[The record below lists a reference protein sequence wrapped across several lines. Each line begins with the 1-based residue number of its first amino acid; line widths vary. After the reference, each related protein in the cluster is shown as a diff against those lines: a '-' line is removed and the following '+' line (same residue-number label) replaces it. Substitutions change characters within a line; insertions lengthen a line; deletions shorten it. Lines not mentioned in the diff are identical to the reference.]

1 VPEIPAPA
9 ELFHFAVTLAL
20 TFVLGLEREETADRE
35 RMRTMAGVR
44 TMPLVGLLGHMLT
57 IVAGDTPLLPA
68 IGFVLVGGLTLISY
82 AAKLRHER
90 SGTTTELTVMLAYTI
105 GLLSAHGDALTATA
119 VTVAAVLLLT
129 SKQPLRQFAH
139 RLPAQ
144 ELTTFVTFLL
154 LLAVILPALP
164 HEDYTRFRLNPFST
178 WLVVVAV
185 SAISYA
191 SYLLQ
196 KLVRSEESLLL
207 TALLGG
213 LYSSTATTVSLAR
226 RSKGSRAPR
235 RDAGAIILA
244 TGTMYIRILV
254 LVWTF
259 SAELG
264 AQLTPPLLILALL
277 GSGAGI
283 ALILLGK
290 RRGKAAA
297 TDNDAS
303 NEAQHPLELRAA
315 VMFAALFL
323 GLQVITQLTQQY
335 LGDAG
340 LLALA
345 GLVGL
350 TDIVPFI
357 LGLADTLSSGSAS
370 PVVILAIML
379 SIASNNVVKGGYAL
393 WLGQRETGWWSLAG
407 LSALAALTIVAAF
420 VMP

>member
-1 VPEIPAPA
+1 MPEVPAPA

-20 TFVLGLEREETADRE
+20 TFVLGLEREETSDRE
-35 RMRTMAGVR
+35 NMRTMAGVR

-57 IVAGDTPLLPA
+57 IAGGGAPLLPA

-82 AAKLRHER
+82 AAKLQRER
-90 SGTTTELTVMLAYTI
+90 SGTTTELTVMLAYAV

-119 VTVAAVLLLT
+119 VTVVAVLLLT
-129 SKQPLRQFAH
+129 GKQPLRRFAH
-139 RLPAQ
+139 RLPQQ

-154 LLAVILPALP
+154 LAAVILPALP
-164 HEDYTRFRLNPFST
+164 HEDYTRFRLNPFNT
-178 WLVVVAV
+178 WVVVVAV

-226 RSKGSRAPR
+226 RSQRSRAPR

-264 AQLTPPLLILALL
+264 AQLAPPLLALAVL
-277 GSGAGI
+277 GSGAGV
-283 ALILLGK
+283 ALILLS
-290 RRGKAAA
+290 RTRSRAAA
-297 TDNDAS
+297 KNDEEG

-323 GLQVITQLTQQY
+323 GLQVVTQLTEQY
-335 LGDAG
+335 LGNAG

-345 GLVGL
+345 VLVGL

-357 LGLADTLSSGSAS
+357 LGLAGTLSSGSAS
-370 PVVILAIML
+370 PLVILAIMV

-393 WLGQRETGWWSLAG
+393 WLGQPQTGWWSLAG

-420 VMP
+420 LLP